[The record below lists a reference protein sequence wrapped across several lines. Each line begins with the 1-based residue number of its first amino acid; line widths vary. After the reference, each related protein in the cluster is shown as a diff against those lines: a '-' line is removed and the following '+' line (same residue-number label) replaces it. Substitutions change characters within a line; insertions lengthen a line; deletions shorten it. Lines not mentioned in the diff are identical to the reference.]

1 MNCQI
6 YSKTVNSLEI
16 NYSKLQPSINL
27 AFSFQKQELYTWT
40 SHTTSATLLILN
52 RSHKTSKT
60 GKTTSIMKLN
70 MPNRSQTSLMILKN
84 NVISLLLKESPFHK
98 PKRIKPP
105 LDFNHKRFKNK
116 ITVSNFLIFTF
127 KIKSYKANISKN
139 NPL

>member
-52 RSHKTSKT
+52 QSHKTSKT
-60 GKTTSIMKLN
+60 GKTISMMKLN
-70 MPNRSQTSLMILKN
+70 MPNRSQTFLMILNN
-84 NVISLLLKESPFHK
+84 NVISL
-98 PKRIKPP
+98 
-105 LDFNHKRFKNK
+105 
-116 ITVSNFLIFTF
+116 
-127 KIKSYKANISKN
+127 
-139 NPL
+139 